1 MGARSQDKRLWLGG
15 GAVVGV
21 VILLIGW
28 FGVIQPELTA
38 ASAIRDQSE
47 SARTQN
53 IALQANNARLK
64 ENNNDA
70 GALRA
75 GLSAALAQLPSDA
88 GLSAFTRQL
97 SAQATAASVSL
108 TSVIVGAATPV
119 TESAAAATTTDAGTT
134 TTTATAAA
142 ATTSTGLVQIPI
154 TVTATGLGRHDLAF
168 LRAIQWSGPRRALV
182 TASQLSPSAGSAAA
196 GINGPCTLSLTL
208 TIFSA
213 PLSPTAQAA
222 LEKLLSGK

>member
-75 GLSAALAQLPSDA
+75 GLSAALAQLPSDG

-108 TSVIVGAATPV
+108 TSVVVGAATPV
-119 TESAAAATTTDAGTT
+119 TESAAATTPEAGTT
-134 TTTATAAA
+134 TTTTTAAA
-142 ATTSTGLVQIPI
+142 ATPSTGLVQIPI

-182 TASQLSPSAGSAAA
+182 TASQLSPSGAAAA